1 MKTLW
6 RYRQN
11 CFSIRQIYVL
21 KREKDEVD
29 ECVEVIMEEVDE
41 AKVEV
46 EMETDFDRKYSIATS
61 TGSIKENENLDDFQ
75 FDFIEDY
82 DQGND
87 S

>member
-1 MKTLW
+1 
-6 RYRQN
+6 
-11 CFSIRQIYVL
+11 
-21 KREKDEVD
+21 
-29 ECVEVIMEEVDE
+29 MEEVDE